1 MRNEQGLQGTIKRST
16 CSLEG
21 PEIMVF
27 TKRILYDYLVD
38 CAPS

>member
-16 CSLEG
+16 CSLD

-27 TKRILYDYLVD
+27 TERILYGYLVD